1 MTYKNGSYTATATYA
16 APSGTETIKVAL
28 TITSNNVTAAKVTSV
43 TVDAAAATWEA
54 KFESGISAA
63 VVGKPIAT
71 LSVKSVG
78 GASLPSA
85 GFTTAL
91 TAIKT
96 QAKG

>member
-1 MTYKNGSYTATATYA
+1 MTYT

-28 TITSNNVTAAKVTSV
+28 TITSNNVTAAKATSV
-43 TVDAAAATWEA
+43 TVDAGASTWEA

-71 LSVKSVG
+71 LNIKSVG
-78 GASLPSA
+78 GASLPSV
-85 GFTTAL
+85 GFNNAV
-91 TAIKT
+91 TAIKA